1 MSEIASNPVSAN
13 QSGPKLSLGSVLS
26 KTVAPSAWVEYK
38 EGIFFNLR
46 FLPKS
51 RFRAMADECTEFR
64 YNPQTKVREPKLDT
78 PRFLA
83 KFLKESVLAWRG
95 VTLRSLSRIVE
106 IDISSYTEEELSQ
119 EIGFTIDELVRMM
132 DMVYDID
139 PFIQAAVTDIKTFRP
154 ALEDELKNSNR
165 SQAGS

>member
-1 MSEIASNPVSAN
+1 M
-13 QSGPKLSLGSVLS
+13 
-26 KTVAPSAWVEYK
+26 
-38 EGIFFNLR
+38 
-46 FLPKS
+46 
-51 RFRAMADECTEFR
+51 
-64 YNPQTKVREPKLDT
+64 
-78 PRFLA
+78 
-83 KFLKESVLAWRG
+83 
-95 VTLRSLSRIVE
+95 TLRSLSRIVE